1 MLLVGRGRHE
11 KNETKVRL
19 CVTSEWR
26 ESEDAEEG
34 RRMVFFGQLR
44 ELDG

>member
-1 MLLVGRGRHE
+1 MVGTDRRTG
-11 KNETKVRL
+11 KQKIRL
-19 CVTSEWR
+19 CVTSEWS

>member
-1 MLLVGRGRHE
+1 MGWSGQTGE
-11 KNETKVRL
+11 QETKIRL
-19 CVTSEWR
+19 CVTSEWS